1 MIRFEEASKIVIDS
15 AVQVDAET
23 VALTESLGRILAR
36 DVVSD
41 MDMPPF
47 DKSAVDG
54 YACRREDLKE
64 ELEIIEVVPA
74 GKMPEKRVSAGKC
87 IKIMTGA
94 PVPEGAD
101 VVIMVEDVEETGT
114 DLIRYAKNG
123 VKDNICLTGEDI
135 RKDKLVLTAGT
146 RIEPQ
151 HIAVLATVGCANPKV
166 YRKIRVGIV
175 STGDEL
181 VEPSEKPK
189 PSQIRNSNAYQ
200 LMAQVQ
206 KMSADPVYI
215 GIALDTEEST
225 RAMITK
231 AFRACDVVLLTGG
244 VSMGDFDYVPAV
256 LKELNVSLKF
266 KSIAVQPGRP
276 TVFGVQDQKYIFG
289 LPGNPVSS
297 FVQFEL
303 LVKPLLY
310 KMAGHDFRPPTLVL
324 PMAKEHRRKKS
335 VRMSWKPVRI
345 TEKGTVE
352 PLEYHGSAHINALT
366 LADGLIA
373 LPIGKTFLEK
383 GELVDVR
390 QI

>member
-1 MIRFEEASKIVIDS
+1 MILFEEAYGIVIDS
-15 AVQVDAET
+15 AVQVENET
-23 VALTESLGRILAR
+23 VGLTESLGRILAE
-36 DVVSD
+36 DIVSD

-54 YACRREDLKE
+54 YACRNEDLKG
-64 ELEIIEVVPA
+64 ELHVIEVVPA
-74 GKMPEKRVSAGKC
+74 GRMPEKKIGPGKC

-101 VVIMVEDVEETGT
+101 AVIMVEDVEETGT
-114 DLIRYAKNG
+114 DRIRYKKNG
-123 VKDNICLTGEDI
+123 VKNNICLMGEDI
-135 RKDKLVLTAGT
+135 RKDNLVLAAGT

-151 HIAVLATVGCANPKV
+151 HIAVLATVGCVNPRV
-166 YRKIRVGIV
+166 RRKIRVGIV

-200 LMAQVQ
+200 LMAQVE
-206 KMSADPVYI
+206 KMNAVPVYV

-225 RAMITK
+225 REMITK
-231 AFRACDVVLLTGG
+231 AFRECDVVLLTGG

-256 LKELNVSLKF
+256 LNELDVSLKF

-276 TVFGVQDQKYIFG
+276 TVFGIKGQQYIFG

-310 KMAGHDFRPPTLVL
+310 RIAGHHYQPPTITL
-324 PMAKEHRRKKS
+324 PMEKEFQRKKS
-335 VRMSWKPVRI
+335 ARLSWKPVRI
-345 TEKGTVE
+345 TEKGTVA

-373 LPIGKTFLEK
+373 VPIGKTVLEK
-383 GELVDVR
+383 GELVHVR